1 MPLARDPAVT
11 DWLVPDW
18 PAPASVVAI
27 ATTRTGGVSRGPYA
41 SMNLGAH
48 VGDDARSVQE
58 NRRALREELDL
69 PDEPCWLTQVHG
81 TTVVDAASTGAETPE
96 ADAAVSRA
104 AGIACAVLT
113 ADCLPVLFA
122 ARDGSAVG
130 AAHAGWRGLAAGVLE
145 NTVTALETSPDALLA
160 WLGPAISQEAFEVGP
175 EVRDAFTAADQSAA
189 ECFAPNAR
197 GRLQADLYGLARQR
211 LRALGVTAVYGGGWC
226 TYDDDKR
233 FFSYR
238 RSQACGRMA
247 TVVALKAPPGA

>member
-1 MPLARDPAVT
+1 MT

-27 ATTRTGGVSRGPYA
+27 TTTRTGGVSRGPYA

-58 NRRALREELDL
+58 NRGVLRKELDL
-69 PDEPCWLTQVHG
+69 PDEPCWLSQVHG
-81 TTVVDAASTGAETPE
+81 TAVVDAASVGAETPA

-104 AGIACAVLT
+104 AGTACAVLT

-145 NTVTALETSPDALLA
+145 NTVTALGTSPAALLA
-160 WLGPAISQEAFEVGP
+160 WLGPAISQDAFEVGT
-175 EVRDAFTAADQSAA
+175 EVRDAFTALDPSAA
-189 ECFAPNAR
+189 DCFVPNAR

-211 LRALGVTAVYGGGWC
+211 LRAAGVTGIYGGAFC
-226 TYDDDKR
+226 TYADDER

-247 TVVALKAPPGA
+247 TVIALKAPPGT